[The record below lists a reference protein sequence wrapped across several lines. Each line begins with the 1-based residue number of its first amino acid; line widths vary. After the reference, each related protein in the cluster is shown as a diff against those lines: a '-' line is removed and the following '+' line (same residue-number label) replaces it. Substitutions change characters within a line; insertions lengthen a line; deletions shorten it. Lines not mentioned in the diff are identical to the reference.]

1 MTSKIRAR
9 AENLA
14 TFRSISVQLMEILS
28 RWVPTTPEMEA
39 KTLFGR
45 HIWDFAQHADMLGK
59 RTFELR
65 APLHFTLAPVDSYA
79 ALLGE
84 VSTAKSAA
92 GRISSL
98 YDGLLPGLSERYKTY
113 LEVTDSLL
121 DEPSVRIVQRIVT
134 DLGRMTEES
143 RELRAA
149 LPHLNFADTSR
160 SAELASHEALIAN
173 IVSHPTGDRAGGA

>member
-14 TFRSISVQLMEILS
+14 TFRSVSVQLMEILS

-39 KTLFGR
+39 KVLFGR

-79 ALLGE
+79 ALLAE
-84 VSTAKSAA
+84 VSSAKTAA
-92 GRISSL
+92 GRMSSL
-98 YDGLLPGLSERYKTY
+98 YDGLLPGLSARYKTY
-113 LEVTDSLL
+113 LDVTDSLL

-134 DLGRMTEES
+134 DLARMTEES

-149 LPHLNFADTSR
+149 LPHLNIADKSL
-160 SAELASHEALIAN
+160 SAGLATREMLVAN
-173 IVSHPTGDRAGGA
+173 IVSHQPAVRAGGA

>member
-14 TFRSISVQLMEILS
+14 TFRSVSVQLMEILS

-39 KTLFGR
+39 KVLFGR

-79 ALLGE
+79 ALLAE
-84 VSTAKSAA
+84 VSSAKTAA
-92 GRISSL
+92 GRMSSL
-98 YDGLLPGLSERYKTY
+98 YDGLLPG
-113 LEVTDSLL
+113 
-121 DEPSVRIVQRIVT
+121 
-134 DLGRMTEES
+134 
-143 RELRAA
+143 
-149 LPHLNFADTSR
+149 
-160 SAELASHEALIAN
+160 
-173 IVSHPTGDRAGGA
+173 